1 MWKVNDTLFKGR
13 VNVWMMWCRM
23 VAKAH
28 ELVRNAIDIVKQDVP
43 IEMRNIKN
51 IPGRLFSLFF
61 GKKSMKTTYDVDYAN

>member
-1 MWKVNDTLFKGR
+1 
-13 VNVWMMWCRM
+13 M